1 MLAMDCCVARA
12 NPGGGAV
19 KLVIRA
25 SLKKSILEIY
35 DRLFRRYG
43 PQGWWPARTRTEV
56 VVGAILTQNTA
67 WSNVERAID
76 NLRQARVLTWRAL
89 RDLPER
95 ELTELIRPS
104 GTYEV
109 KAKRLGSFVRYL
121 WENHNGS
128 LRSLLIGEL
137 KTARRRLLSIHGIGP
152 ETADAILLY
161 AGNRPTFVV
170 DAYTRRILRRHHLCH
185 EKADYETVRRLFHA
199 ALPADP
205 RLFNEYHA
213 LLVAVGKN
221 HCRKSARCEG
231 CPLEEM
237 PHDPML
243 K

>member
-1 MLAMDCCVARA
+1 MRVSVGKNL
-12 NPGGGAV
+12 
-19 KLVIRA
+19 
-25 SLKKSILEIY
+25 LEIY
-35 DRLFRRYG
+35 NRLFREYG
-43 PQGWWPARTRTEV
+43 PQHWWPAKTRTEV

-67 WSNVERAID
+67 WSNVERAIE
-76 NLRQARVLTWRAL
+76 NLRRNKVLSWSAL
-89 RDLPER
+89 RDLSAN
-95 ELTELIRPS
+95 ELAELIRPS

-128 LRSLLIGEL
+128 LRSLLNGEL
-137 KTARRRLLSIHGIGP
+137 EAARARLLSIHGIGP

-161 AGNRPTFVV
+161 AGDRPTFVV
-170 DAYTRRILRRHHLCH
+170 DAYTLRVLRRHHLCH
-185 EKADYETVRRLFHA
+185 EKAEYEAVRGLFHS

-213 LLVAVGKN
+213 LLVAVGKS
-221 HCRKSARCEG
+221 HCRKTARCEG
-231 CPLEEM
+231 CPLKEM